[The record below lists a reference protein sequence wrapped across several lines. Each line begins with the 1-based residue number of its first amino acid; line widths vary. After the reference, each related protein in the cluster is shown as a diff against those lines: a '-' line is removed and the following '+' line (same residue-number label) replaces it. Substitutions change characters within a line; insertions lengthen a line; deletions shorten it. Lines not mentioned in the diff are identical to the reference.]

1 MFTTFAYRTLS
12 LIGCSLALGAAACP
26 VTVGDVRTERDSI
39 PRALAQEKAEA
50 IAIFRASQQPL
61 LWQRA
66 MSGISRIENKLQSTP
81 TNAAAET
88 SALLLT
94 LGDNKLTL
102 HADVLKKSYTACQP
116 TNGLPLYVD
125 RNRRRAP
132 ETYVDPEILKGG
144 VNILALKGTN
154 QVPACLSGEALE
166 NYLHLRC
173 DQKLQPG
180 DYWRELHARKLDD
193 EQLARL
199 RYYDYLDTH
208 VALRSVPVYQ
218 CMEIRSRNH

>member
-12 LIGCSLALGAAACP
+12 LIGCSLALGAAASP

-39 PRALAQEKAEA
+39 PRALARDKAEA

-61 LWQRA
+61 LWLRA
-66 MSGISRIENKLQSTP
+66 MSGISCIENKLQSTP

-116 TNGLPLYVD
+116 TNSLP
-125 RNRRRAP
+125 RAP

-144 VNILALKGTN
+144 VNILTLKGTN

-166 NYLHLRC
+166 NYLQLRC

>member
-39 PRALAQEKAEA
+39 PRALAQEKVEA

-66 MSGISRIENKLQSTP
+66 MSGISRIENELQSAQ
-81 TNAAAET
+81 TNAAVES

-94 LGDNKLTL
+94 LGDKKLSL
-102 HADVLKKSYTACQP
+102 HADVLKQSYTAYRP
-116 TNGLPLYVD
+116 TNGMPLYVD

-132 ETYVDPEILKGG
+132 ETYVDPEILKSGL
-144 VNILALKGTN
+144 NILTLKGTN

-166 NYLHLRC
+166 DYLRLRC

>member
-12 LIGCSLALGAAACP
+12 LIGCSLALGAAAGP
-26 VTVGDVRTERDSI
+26 VTVADVRTERDSI
-39 PRALAQEKAEA
+39 PRSLAREKAEA
-50 IAIFRASQQPL
+50 LAIFRASRQPL

-94 LGDNKLTL
+94 LGDKKLTL
-102 HADVLKKSYTACQP
+102 QAGVLKKSYTACRP
-116 TNGLPLYVD
+116 VNGLPLYVD

-132 ETYVDPEILKGG
+132 ETYLDPEILKGG
-144 VNILALKGTN
+144 VNILTLKGTN
-154 QVPACLSGEALE
+154 QIPACLSGEELE
-166 NYLHLRC
+166 DYLQLRC
-173 DQKLQPG
+173 DQKLQTG

-199 RYYDYLDTH
+199 RYYDYLDAH

>member
-1 MFTTFAYRTLS
+1 LS
-12 LIGCSLALGAAACP
+12 LIGCSLALGAAAGP
-26 VTVGDVRTERDSI
+26 VTVADVRTERDSI
-39 PRALAQEKAEA
+39 PRALAREKAEA
-50 IAIFRASQQPL
+50 LAIFRASRQPL

-66 MSGISRIENKLQSTP
+66 MSGISCIENKLQSTP
-81 TNAAAET
+81 TNAPAES

-94 LGDNKLTL
+94 LSDKKLTL
-102 HADVLKKSYTACQP
+102 QAEVLKKSYTACRP
-116 TNGLPLYVD
+116 VNGLPLYVD

-132 ETYVDPEILKGG
+132 ETYLDPKILKGG
-144 VNILALKGTN
+144 VNILTLKGTN
-154 QVPACLSGEALE
+154 QIPACLSGEELE
-166 NYLHLRC
+166 DYLQLRC
-173 DQKLQPG
+173 DQKLQTG

-199 RYYDYLDTH
+199 RYYDYLDAH

>member
-1 MFTTFAYRTLS
+1 
-12 LIGCSLALGAAACP
+12 
-26 VTVGDVRTERDSI
+26 
-39 PRALAQEKAEA
+39 LAQEKAEA

-66 MSGISRIENKLQSTP
+66 MSGISRIENDLQSAQ
-81 TNAAAET
+81 TNAAVES

-94 LGDNKLTL
+94 LGDKKLSL
-102 HADVLKKSYTACQP
+102 HADVLKQSYTAYRP
-116 TNGLPLYVD
+116 TNGMPLYVD

-132 ETYVDPEILKGG
+132 ETYVDPEILKSG
-144 VNILALKGTN
+144 VNILTLKGTN

-173 DQKLQPG
+173 DQKLQTG

-208 VALRSVPVYQ
+208 VALRSVPAYQ
-218 CMEIRSRNH
+218 CTEIRSRNH

>member
-1 MFTTFAYRTLS
+1 
-12 LIGCSLALGAAACP
+12 
-26 VTVGDVRTERDSI
+26 
-39 PRALAQEKAEA
+39 LAQEKVEA

-66 MSGISRIENKLQSTP
+66 MSGISRIENDLQSAQ
-81 TNAAAET
+81 TNAAVES

-94 LGDNKLTL
+94 LGDKKLSL
-102 HADVLKKSYTACQP
+102 HADVLKQSYTAYRP
-116 TNGLPLYVD
+116 TNGMPLYVD

-144 VNILALKGTN
+144 VNILTPKGTN

-166 NYLHLRC
+166 NYLRLRC

>member
-1 MFTTFAYRTLS
+1 VFTTFAYRTLS

-66 MSGISRIENKLQSTP
+66 MSGISRIENELQSAQ
-81 TNAAAET
+81 TNAAVES

-94 LGDNKLTL
+94 LGDKKLSL
-102 HADVLKKSYTACQP
+102 HADVLKQSYTAYRP
-116 TNGLPLYVD
+116 TNGMPLYVD

-132 ETYVDPEILKGG
+132 ETYVDPEILKSGL
-144 VNILALKGTN
+144 NILTLKGTN

-173 DQKLQPG
+173 DQKLQTG

-218 CMEIRSRNH
+218 CTEIRSRNH

>member
-12 LIGCSLALGAAACP
+12 LIGCSLALGATACP

-66 MSGISRIENKLQSTP
+66 MSGISRIENKLQSAQ
-81 TNAAAET
+81 TNAAVES

-94 LGDNKLTL
+94 LGDKKLSL
-102 HADVLKKSYTACQP
+102 HADVLKQSYSAYRP
-116 TNGLPLYVD
+116 TNGMPLYVD

-132 ETYVDPEILKGG
+132 ETYLDPEILTGG
-144 VNILALKGTN
+144 VNILTLKGTN

-173 DQKLQPG
+173 DQKLQTG

>member
-1 MFTTFAYRTLS
+1 
-12 LIGCSLALGAAACP
+12 
-26 VTVGDVRTERDSI
+26 
-39 PRALAQEKAEA
+39 LAQEKAEA

-66 MSGISRIENKLQSTP
+66 MSGISRIENKLQSAQ
-81 TNAAAET
+81 TNAAVES

-94 LGDNKLTL
+94 LGDKKLSL
-102 HADVLKKSYTACQP
+102 HADVLKQSYTAYRP
-116 TNGLPLYVD
+116 TNGMPLYVD

-132 ETYVDPEILKGG
+132 ETYVAPEILKSG
-144 VNILALKGTN
+144 VNILTLKGTN

-173 DQKLQPG
+173 DQKLQTG

-218 CMEIRSRNH
+218 CTEIRSRNH

>member
-1 MFTTFAYRTLS
+1 
-12 LIGCSLALGAAACP
+12 
-26 VTVGDVRTERDSI
+26 
-39 PRALAQEKAEA
+39 LAQEKAEA

-66 MSGISRIENKLQSTP
+66 MSGISRIENELQSAQ
-81 TNAAAET
+81 TNAAVES

-94 LGDNKLTL
+94 LGDKKLSL
-102 HADVLKKSYTACQP
+102 HADVLKQSYTAYRP
-116 TNGLPLYVD
+116 TNGMPLYVG

-132 ETYVDPEILKGG
+132 ETYVDPEILKSGL
-144 VNILALKGTN
+144 NILTLKGTN

-173 DQKLQPG
+173 DQKLQTG

-218 CMEIRSRNH
+218 CTEIRSRNH

>member
-39 PRALAQEKAEA
+39 PRALAQEKVEA
-50 IAIFRASQQPL
+50 IAMFRASQQPL
-61 LWQRA
+61 LWQQA
-66 MSGISRIENKLQSTP
+66 MSGISRIENELQSAQ
-81 TNAAAET
+81 TNAAAES

-94 LGDNKLTL
+94 LGDKKLTL
-102 HADVLKKSYTACQP
+102 HADVLKQSYTAYRP
-116 TNGLPLYVD
+116 TNGMPLYVD

-173 DQKLQPG
+173 DQKLQTG

-208 VALRSVPVYQ
+208 VALRSVPVYR
-218 CMEIRSRNH
+218 CTEIRSRNH

>member
-12 LIGCSLALGAAACP
+12 LIGCSLALGAAASP
-26 VTVGDVRTERDSI
+26 VTVADVRTERDSI

-66 MSGISRIENKLQSTP
+66 MSGISCIENKLQSTP
-81 TNAAAET
+81 TNAAADS

-94 LGDNKLTL
+94 LGDKRLTL
-102 HADVLKKSYTACQP
+102 QTEVLKKSYTACRP
-116 TNGLPLYVD
+116 ANGMPIYVD
-125 RNRRRAP
+125 GNRRRAP
-132 ETYVDPEILKGG
+132 ETYLDPEILKGG
-144 VNILALKGTN
+144 ANILTLKRTN
-154 QVPACLSGEALE
+154 QVPDCLSGEELE
-166 NYLHLRC
+166 DYLHLRC
-173 DQKLQPG
+173 DQKLQTG

-199 RYYDYLDTH
+199 RYYDYLDAH

-218 CMEIRSRNH
+218 CTEIRSRNH

>member
-1 MFTTFAYRTLS
+1 VFTTFAYRTLS
-12 LIGCSLALGAAACP
+12 LIGCSLALGAAASP
-26 VTVGDVRTERDSI
+26 VTVGDVRIERDSI

-50 IAIFRASQQPL
+50 IEIFRASQQPL

-66 MSGISRIENKLQSTP
+66 ISGISCIENKLQGTQ
-81 TNAAAET
+81 TNAAADST
-88 SALLLT
+88 ALLLT
-94 LGDNKLTL
+94 LGDKKLNL
-102 HADVLKKSYTACQP
+102 HADVLKKSYTACRP
-116 TNGLPLYVD
+116 ANGMPIYVD
-125 RNRRRAP
+125 RNRRRTP
-132 ETYVDPEILKGG
+132 ETYVDPEILKDG
-144 VNILALKGTN
+144 VNILTLKGTN
-154 QVPACLSGEALE
+154 QVPACLSAEELE
-166 NYLHLRC
+166 DYLQLRC

>member
-1 MFTTFAYRTLS
+1 VFTTFAYRTLS
-12 LIGCSLALGAAACP
+12 LIGCSLALGAAASP
-26 VTVGDVRTERDSI
+26 VAPGDVRAERDSI
-39 PRALAQEKAEA
+39 PRALAQEKVEA
-50 IAIFRASQQPL
+50 IAMFRASQQPL

-66 MSGISRIENKLQSTP
+66 MSGISRIENKLQSAQ
-81 TNAAAET
+81 TNAAVES

-94 LGDNKLTL
+94 LGDKKLSL
-102 HADVLKKSYTACQP
+102 HADVLKQSYTAYRP
-116 TNGLPLYVD
+116 TNGMPLYVD

-132 ETYVDPEILKGG
+132 ETYVDPEILKSG
-144 VNILALKGTN
+144 VNILTLKGTN

-173 DQKLQPG
+173 DQKLQTG

-208 VALRSVPVYQ
+208 VALRSVPAYQ
-218 CMEIRSRNH
+218 CTEIRSRNH

>member
-39 PRALAQEKAEA
+39 PRALAQEKVEA
-50 IAIFRASQQPL
+50 IAMFRASQQPL
-61 LWQRA
+61 LWQQA
-66 MSGISRIENKLQSTP
+66 MSGISRIENELQSAQ
-81 TNAAAET
+81 TNAAVES

-94 LGDNKLTL
+94 LGDKKLSL
-102 HADVLKKSYTACQP
+102 HADVLKQSYTAYRP
-116 TNGLPLYVD
+116 TNGMPLYVD

-173 DQKLQPG
+173 DQKLQTG

-208 VALRSVPVYQ
+208 VALRSVPVYL
-218 CMEIRSRNH
+218 CTEIRSRNH

>member
-12 LIGCSLALGAAACP
+12 LIGCSLALGAAASP

-66 MSGISRIENKLQSTP
+66 MSGISRIENELQSAQ
-81 TNAAAET
+81 TNAAVES
-88 SALLLT
+88 SALSLT
-94 LGDNKLTL
+94 LADKKLSL
-102 HADVLKKSYTACQP
+102 HADVLKQSYTAYRP
-116 TNGLPLYVD
+116 TNGMPLYVD
-125 RNRRRAP
+125 RNRRWAP
-132 ETYVDPEILKGG
+132 ETYVDPEILKSG
-144 VNILALKGTN
+144 VNILTLKGTN

-173 DQKLQPG
+173 DQKLQTG

-193 EQLARL
+193 ELLARL

-218 CMEIRSRNH
+218 CTEIRSRNH